1 MEENFYDTNILIEF
15 TKKRQKLR
23 GYTSIIN
30 IVEFPK
36 ALSIDGLKILFPEKE
51 DYLLSIM
58 IAKKL
63 LEHGAP
69 IPAVDIITAAIAIN
83 HNLRFITMDKH
94 FMAVKAVEP
103 KFKLHY
109 I

>member
-1 MEENFYDTNILIEF
+1 MEENFYDTNVLIDF
-15 TKKRQKLR
+15 MKKRQKIR
-23 GYTSIIN
+23 GYTAILN

-36 ALSIDGLKILFPEKE
+36 ALTISGLRILFPEKE

-63 LEHGAP
+63 LKHGKA
-69 IPAVDIITAAIAIN
+69 IPAVDIIVASIAIN
-83 HNLRFITMDKH
+83 HDLRFVTRDKH

-103 KFKLHY
+103 QFKLHLM
-109 I
+109 

>member
-15 TKKRQKLR
+15 IKKRQKLR
-23 GYTSIIN
+23 GYTSILN

-36 ALSIDGLKILFPEKE
+36 ALTIGGLKILFPEKE

-58 IAKKL
+58 VAKKL
-63 LEHGAP
+63 LEHGTP

-83 HNLRFITMDKH
+83 HNQRFVTMDKH
-94 FMAVKAVEP
+94 FVAVKAIEP
-103 KFKLHY
+103 RFKLHL